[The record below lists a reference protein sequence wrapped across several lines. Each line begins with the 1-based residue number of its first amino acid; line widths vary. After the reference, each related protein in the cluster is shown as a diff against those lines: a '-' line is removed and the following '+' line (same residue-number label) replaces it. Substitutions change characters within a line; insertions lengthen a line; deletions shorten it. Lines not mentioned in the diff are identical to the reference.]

1 MGSHLQQAP
10 HTESNRLTARVQKM
24 IMATCKIDADRA
36 RGACD
41 KNVCATHPNVCATH
55 PTVCATHPTVC
66 ATHPTVCATHP
77 TVCATHPTVCATHP
91 LSYSRNGMSIFVLLL
106 YSGYA
111 LGKVATRFR
120 SSTIPQ

>member
-55 PTVCATHPTVC
+55 PTVCATHP
-66 ATHPTVCATHP
+66 
-77 TVCATHPTVCATHP
+77 

>member
-66 ATHPTVCATHP
+66 ATHP
-77 TVCATHPTVCATHP
+77 